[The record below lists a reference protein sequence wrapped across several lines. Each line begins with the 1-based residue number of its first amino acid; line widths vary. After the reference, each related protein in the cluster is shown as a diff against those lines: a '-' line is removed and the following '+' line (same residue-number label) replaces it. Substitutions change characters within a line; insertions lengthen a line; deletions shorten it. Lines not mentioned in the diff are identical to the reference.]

1 MKHPG
6 WRFFYLYLLIG
17 CFSLAY
23 SATSAAVEFEPNDES
38 SSAQEINIGEAV
50 SGNIS
55 SDSDADF
62 FSFQIAEK
70 VALEVSVSSQSRE
83 LDGFNFQILAEDE
96 TLLAGIVCR
105 GTSCENGRLLS
116 TGLLEGSYFLKITPE
131 NGRPSGGYFFTLNTK
146 VEAADFVEFE
156 PNDEPSS
163 SQTVNYNFAYSGNIS
178 SDSDADFFSFQIAE
192 KVALEVSVSS
202 QSRELDGFNFQ
213 ILAEDETL
221 LAGIVCRGTSCE
233 NGRLLSTGLLEGSYF
248 LKITPEN
255 GRPSGGYF
263 FNIMLPDED
272 ADSVADALDNCP
284 NVPNSNQMDSDED
297 TVGDACDSDDD
308 GDNTPDE
315 IDAFPLDPTESS
327 DSDEDGIGDNSDNC
341 PLLANS
347 DQMDTDG
354 DAEGNEC
361 DLDDD
366 NDGVVDQLEVQQG
379 TDPLDR
385 LSCEGCIAVLDI
397 DANGQVEALSD
408 GLIILRHLFG
418 FNGESLIAGALG
430 SNAQRTEPEAISA
443 YLDSLGY

>member
-6 WRFFYLYLLIG
+6 WRYFYLYLLIG

-23 SATSAAVEFEPNDES
+23 SATSAAVEFEPNDDS

-83 LDGFNFQILAEDE
+83 LWGFNFQILAEDE
-96 TLLAGIVCR
+96 TLLAGIECY
-105 GTSCENGRLLS
+105 GTSCQNGRLLS
-116 TGLLEGSYFLKITPE
+116 TGLLEGNYFLKITP
-131 NGRPSGGYFFTLNTK
+131 
-146 VEAADFVEFE
+146 
-156 PNDEPSS
+156 
-163 SQTVNYNFAYSGNIS
+163 I
-178 SDSDADFFSFQIAE
+178 
-192 KVALEVSVSS
+192 
-202 QSRELDGFNFQ
+202 DGQ
-213 ILAEDETL
+213 PL
-221 LAGIVCRGTSCE
+221 
-233 NGRLLSTGLLEGSYF
+233 
-248 LKITPEN
+248 
-255 GRPSGGYF
+255 GGYF